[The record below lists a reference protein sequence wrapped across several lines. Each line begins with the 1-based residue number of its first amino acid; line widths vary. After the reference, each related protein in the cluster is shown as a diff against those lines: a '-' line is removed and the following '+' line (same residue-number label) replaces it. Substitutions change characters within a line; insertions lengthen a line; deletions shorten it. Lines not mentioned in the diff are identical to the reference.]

1 MKDRRAALYLRVST
15 TDQTVS
21 NQRVELEAAAAARG
35 WTVVATY
42 ADEGISG
49 AKTRHGRPQLD
60 SMLKDAVRRKFDVV
74 MVWAV
79 DRLGRLLPDL
89 IASMQDLHGAKVDL
103 FIHQQG
109 LDTTTASGRAM
120 FGMLGVFSEFERA
133 MIQSRVKAGLQRAQA
148 EQAAGK
154 VRWDA
159 QGRRLK
165 AIGRPKIS
173 VATGAAIRA
182 RLAAGV
188 GMLKVARELGVGSGT
203 VQRVKREMAAVP
215 QP

>member
-1 MKDRRAALYLRVST
+1 MQKPLVKIALLTHGKRRRSAEWKIYAESNFFRHEQCHFSARHRRPVMKDKRAALYLRVST
-15 TDQTVS
+15 TGQTVS

-60 SMLKDAVRRKFDVV
+60 LMLKDAVRRKFDVV

-79 DRLGRLLPDL
+79 DRLGRSLPDL

-120 FGMLGVFSEFERA
+120 FGMLVLLRHSFCTTPF
-133 MIQSRVKAGLQRAQA
+133 
-148 EQAAGK
+148 
-154 VRWDA
+154 
-159 QGRRLK
+159 
-165 AIGRPKIS
+165 
-173 VATGAAIRA
+173 
-182 RLAAGV
+182 
-188 GMLKVARELGVGSGT
+188 
-203 VQRVKREMAAVP
+203 
-215 QP
+215 

>member
-1 MKDRRAALYLRVST
+1 MKDKRAALYLRVST
-15 TDQTVS
+15 ADQTVS

-42 ADEGISG
+42 ADEGICG
-49 AKTRHGRPQLD
+49 AKARHGRPQLD
-60 SMLKDAVRRKFDVV
+60 LMLKDAVRRRFDVA

-79 DRLGRLLPDL
+79 DRLGRSLADL
-89 IASMQDLHGAKVDL
+89 IGSMQELHGAKVDL

-154 VRWDA
+154 VRRDA
-159 QGRRLK
+159 RGRRLK
-165 AIGRPKIS
+165 AIGRPRVS
-173 VATGAAIRA
+173 SATEAAIRQ
-182 RLAAGV
+182 RLAAGI
-188 GMLKVARELGVGSGT
+188 GMLTIAAQLGVGSGT
-203 VQRVKREMAAVP
+203 VQRVKRELAA
-215 QP
+215 